1 MELPFDLK
9 TIHPKIANQMAVGNG
24 FMGDEF
30 NMGINLLQ
38 AINAKL
44 IAQGWK
50 LTEMTVFC
58 PGLKKGTVLLEEK
71 IFKKG
76 TFVREITF

>member
-1 MELPFDLK
+1 MFIYYNETARL
-9 TIHPKIANQMAVGNG
+9 
-24 FMGDEF
+24 
-30 NMGINLLQ
+30 
-38 AINAKL
+38 AITA
-44 IAQGWK
+44 
-50 LTEMTVFC
+50 VFC